1 MAMAMVLLY
10 IYIYYYN
17 LFAMF
22 CHNICYNITIY
33 NLPII
38 VISMAMVIYIY
49 GHLNEFS
56 TQDGNDGAFGP
67 EFFGQMVKCAEL
79 GTGPR

>member
-1 MAMAMVLLY
+1 
-10 IYIYYYN
+10 
-17 LFAMF
+17 
-22 CHNICYNITIY
+22 
-33 NLPII
+33 
-38 VISMAMVIYIY
+38 MAMVIYIY

>member
-1 MAMAMVLLY
+1 MLL
-10 IYIYYYN
+10 
-17 LFAMF
+17 A
-22 CHNICYNITIY
+22 ITIY
-33 NLPII
+33 NLPIVIFMAMVIYPYSCLPII